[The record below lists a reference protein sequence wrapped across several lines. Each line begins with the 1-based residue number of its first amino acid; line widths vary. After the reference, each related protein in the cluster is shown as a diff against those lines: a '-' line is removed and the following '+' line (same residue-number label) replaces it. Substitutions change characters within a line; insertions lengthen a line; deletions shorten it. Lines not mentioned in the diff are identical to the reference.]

1 MSLDVSPLFTPYQLG
16 TLSLANRIVM
26 APMTRSA
33 SPAGVPG
40 ANVAAYYAR
49 RARGGVGLIITEGT
63 YVGHPAANGYPAV
76 PAFHGADALAGW
88 GEVVRAVHA
97 DGGKIMPQLW
107 HVGSVRRPGVEP
119 DPSVGGFSPS
129 GLAKAGGRVVGHP
142 MTDSDIADV
151 FSAFAKAAAHAEVL
165 GFDGIELHG
174 AHGYLLDQFLWEGLN
189 QRDDAYGGS
198 LAARTRFVAELVR
211 EVRKAVSASFPL
223 CLRYSQWKLQDYQA
237 RLAHTPSELA
247 ALLDPLASA
256 GVDIFH
262 CSTRRF
268 WQPEF
273 EGSPLNLAG
282 WTKQLTGKA
291 VITVGSVGIT
301 TEFATERED
310 ETSRLDRLAS
320 LSARL
325 GAGEFDL
332 VAIGRSLIGDPEWP
346 NKVREGRFGELVG
359 FDKQQLQQ
367 LA

>member
-1 MSLDVSPLFTPYQLG
+1 MSVDVSPLFTPAALG
-16 TLSLANRIVM
+16 ELSLANRIVM
-26 APMTRSA
+26 APMTRNA
-33 SPAGVPG
+33 SPGGVPG
-40 ANVAAYYAR
+40 PNVAAYYAR

-76 PAFHGADALAGW
+76 PAFHGPEALAGW
-88 GEVVRAVHA
+88 GEVARAVHA
-97 DGGKIMPQLW
+97 EGGKIMPQLW
-107 HVGSVRRPGVEP
+107 HVGAVRRPGIEP
-119 DPSVGGFSPS
+119 DPRVAGYSPS
-129 GLAKAGGRVVGHP
+129 GLAKAGGRVVGHA
-142 MTDSDIADV
+142 MSDSDIADV
-151 FSAFAKAAAHAEVL
+151 LGAFAEAAAEAKRL
-165 GFDGIELHG
+165 GFDGVELHG

-189 QRDDAYGGS
+189 QREDGYGGT
-198 LAARTRFVAELVR
+198 LEARTRFVAELVR
-211 EVRKAVSASFPL
+211 AVRKVVGSSFPV

-237 RLAHTPSELA
+237 RLAHTPEELA
-247 ALLDPLASA
+247 QLLEPLAAA

-268 WQPEF
+268 WAAEF

-282 WTKQLTGKA
+282 WTKKITGKA

-310 ETSRLDRLAS
+310 DASRLERLAA

-332 VAIGRSLIGDPEWP
+332 VAIGRSLIADPDWP
-346 NKVREGRFGELVG
+346 NKVREGRFGELRG
-359 FDKQQLQQ
+359 FDKQQLAE